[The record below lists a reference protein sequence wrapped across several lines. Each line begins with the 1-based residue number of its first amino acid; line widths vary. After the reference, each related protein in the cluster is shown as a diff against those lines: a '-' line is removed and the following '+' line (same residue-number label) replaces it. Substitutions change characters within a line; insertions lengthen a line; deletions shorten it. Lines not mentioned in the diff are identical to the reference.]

1 MTIPSAEGF
10 LQASSCLPCTA
21 EEERELVAALTRE
34 AEENVKDGDL
44 RYLVSHSWWLE
55 WQHYVGLVSYEDN
68 DSEQLPQAM
77 NRPGE
82 IDNSKLVST
91 ETISGSE
98 EPELQRT
105 LIEGQDYTLVPQQ
118 VWRRLSEWYKG
129 GPEISRKV
137 ILDSRSPGHKN
148 YIVDVYPLCVKLIDG
163 RDNSERNI
171 RISRKAKIHELYSMV
186 CSLMS
191 VEQSEIIIWDYYK
204 KLKSKKLVNLDE
216 TLDEAQ
222 ISMDHEILLEM
233 KLDGSSTRST
243 NNELA
248 LIPLG
253 PSTSS
258 LSIAGG
264 PTFSNGF
271 SSGIGSSF
279 SQDNSFSPLLRD
291 STDGYNSFSNGTK
304 DDTHGLSG
312 LHNLGNTCFMN
323 SAIQSLVHTPPL
335 VEYFMEDYSRE
346 INTENPLGLQGELA
360 IAFGELLRKLWSSG
374 RTSVAPRAFKS
385 KLSRFAPQF
394 SGYNQHDSQELLAFL
409 LDGLHEDLNRVK
421 KKPYIEAK
429 DADGRPDD
437 EFAEECWNYHKARND
452 SIIVDKF
459 QGQYK
464 STLVC
469 PVCDKISVTFDPFM
483 YLSLPLPSKVTRMIT
498 VTVFSG
504 TGDALPMPFT
514 VMVQKNGNCRDLTKA
529 LTDVC
534 CLKSSETLLLAEVY
548 DRRIYRY
555 LSNPVEGLYSIKDE
569 DILVAYRL
577 PVGHE
582 KLLRLEILHRRADR
596 FAVDSQFYMN
606 RKLIGCPLVTCIPN
620 DSTGKS
626 DIYAAVS
633 AVLVPFLR
641 AKAHG
646 PDVSAVKLNGNG
658 PSLDA
663 IVLTDN
669 GTTSEEGLSTSS
681 RDDNAFDDELLPF
694 QLSLTDDK
702 GGVRNPINTDSNRVL
717 GLVMRVLMDW
727 SDREREMYNMDYMDE
742 LPEVFK
748 PGFLSKKTRQEA
760 VNLFSCLDA
769 FLKEEPLG
777 PDDMWYCPG
786 CKEHRQASKKLDL
799 WRLPE
804 ILVVHLK
811 RFSYSRYMKNKLDT
825 FVNFPIHDLNM
836 SKYVKQTSR
845 DAQQP
850 MYELYAVINHYGG
863 LGGGHYSAYA
873 KLVEE
878 DNWYHF
884 DDSHV
889 SSVNE
894 DEIRTSAAY
903 VLFYRR
909 VGGSS
914 TVANG
919 VPVDIEMVDSL
930 ETQLPHQSTSET

>member
-44 RYLVSHSWWLE
+44 RYLVSQSWWME
-55 WQHYVGLVSYEDN
+55 WQRYVGLVSCDEN
-68 DSEQLPQAM
+68 GTEQLPQAT
-77 NRPGE
+77 NRPGQ
-82 IDNSKLVST
+82 IDNSKLVSA

-98 EPELQRT
+98 ELELQRT
-105 LIEGQDYTLVPQQ
+105 LREGEDYTLVPQQ
-118 VWRRLSEWYKG
+118 VWRKLFQWYKG
-129 GPEISRKV
+129 GPEIPRKV
-137 ILDSRSPGHKN
+137 IFDSPTRKG
-148 YIVDVYPLCVKLIDG
+148 YMVDVYPLCLKLIDG
-163 RDNSERNI
+163 RDNSEQNI
-171 RISRKAKIHELYSMV
+171 RISRKAKIHELYSVV

-191 VEQSEIIIWDYYK
+191 VEQSEIVIWDYYQK
-204 KLKSKKLVNLDE
+204 SKSKKLTNLNE

-222 ISMDHEILLEM
+222 ITMDQEILFEM
-233 KLDGSSTRST
+233 KLDESSSGFSSRST

-264 PTFSNGF
+264 PTISNSF

-279 SQDNSFSPLLRD
+279 SQDNSFSPLLKD
-291 STDGYNSFSNGTK
+291 SADGYNSFSNGTK

-335 VEYFMEDYSRE
+335 VEYFLEDYTCE

-360 IAFGELLRKLWSSG
+360 VAFGELLRKLWSSG
-374 RTSVAPRAFKS
+374 RTSVAPRPFKS

-469 PVCDKISVTFDPFM
+469 PVCNKISVTFDPFM
-483 YLSLPLPSKVTRMIT
+483 YLSLPLPSTVTRMIT

-514 VMVQKNGNCRDLTKA
+514 VTVQKNGNCRDLTKA
-529 LTDVC
+529 LADVC

-548 DRRIYRY
+548 ERRIYRY
-555 LSNPVEGLYSIKDE
+555 LTNPIEGLHNIKDE

-596 FAVDSQFYMN
+596 CAAEPQFNIN

-626 DIYAAVS
+626 DIYVAVS
-633 AVLVPFLR
+633 AVLVPFVR
-641 AKAHG
+641 ANAHG

-658 PSLDA
+658 PSLDG

-669 GTTSEEGLSTSS
+669 GTTCEEGLSTSTG
-681 RDDNAFDDELLPF
+681 DDEAVDEHLPF
-694 QLSLTDDK
+694 QLSLTDEK
-702 GGVRNPINTDSNRVL
+702 GSVRNAIKTDSNRVL
-717 GLVMRVLMDW
+717 GIVMRVLMDW
-727 SDREREMYNMDYMDE
+727 SDREHEMYNIDYMDE
-742 LPEVFK
+742 VPEVFK

-777 PDDMWYCPG
+777 PDDMW
-786 CKEHRQASKKLDL
+786 
-799 WRLPE
+799 
-804 ILVVHLK
+804 LVIFL
-811 RFSYSRYMKNKLDT
+811 F
-825 FVNFPIHDLNM
+825 FVN
-836 SKYVKQTSR
+836 
-845 DAQQP
+845 
-850 MYELYAVINHYGG
+850 
-863 LGGGHYSAYA
+863 
-873 KLVEE
+873 
-878 DNWYHF
+878 
-884 DDSHV
+884 
-889 SSVNE
+889 
-894 DEIRTSAAY
+894 
-903 VLFYRR
+903 
-909 VGGSS
+909 
-914 TVANG
+914 
-919 VPVDIEMVDSL
+919 
-930 ETQLPHQSTSET
+930 

>member
-21 EEERELVAALTRE
+21 EEERELVRALTRE

-44 RYLVSHSWWLE
+44 RYLVSKSWWME
-55 WQHYVGLVSYEDN
+55 WQRYVGFVSCDENGTD
-68 DSEQLPQAM
+68 QLPQAT
-77 NRPGE
+77 NRPGQ
-82 IDNSKLVST
+82 IDNSKLVSA

-98 EPELQRT
+98 EPELRRT
-105 LIEGQDYTLVPQQ
+105 LIDGEDYILVPQQ
-118 VWRRLSEWYKG
+118 VWRRLLQWYKG

-137 ILDSRSPGHKN
+137 VFGNPTHKD
-148 YIVDVYPLCVKLIDG
+148 YIVDVYPLCLKLIDG
-163 RDNSERNI
+163 RDNSEQNI
-171 RISRKAKIHELYSMV
+171 RISRKAKIHELYLVV

-191 VEQSEIIIWDYYK
+191 VEKSEIIIWDYYQK
-204 KLKSKKLVNLDE
+204 SKSKKLTNLNE
-216 TLDEAQ
+216 TLEEAQ
-222 ISMDHEILLEM
+222 INMDHEILLEM
-233 KLDGSSTRST
+233 KVDESSSGFSSRST

-264 PTFSNGF
+264 PTISNGF

-279 SQDNSFSPLLRD
+279 SQDNSFSPLLKD
-291 STDGYNSFSNGTK
+291 SADGYNSFSNGTK

-335 VEYFMEDYSRE
+335 VEYFLEDYTRE

-360 IAFGELLRKLWSSG
+360 VAFGELLTKLWSSG

-437 EFAEECWNYHKARND
+437 EFAEECWNNHKARND

-469 PVCDKISVTFDPFM
+469 PVCNKISVTFDPFM
-483 YLSLPLPSKVTRMIT
+483 YLSLPLPSTVTRMIT
-498 VTVFSG
+498 VTVFNG

-514 VMVQKNGNCRDLTKA
+514 VTVQKNGNCRDLTKA
-529 LTDVC
+529 LADVC

-548 DRRIYRY
+548 ERRIYRY
-555 LSNPVEGLYSIKDE
+555 LTNPIEGLHNIKDE

-577 PVGHE
+577 PIGHE

-596 FAVDSQFYMN
+596 FAAEPQFNIN

-633 AVLVPFLR
+633 AVLVPFER

-658 PSLDA
+658 PSLDG
-663 IVLTDN
+663 IVLMDN
-669 GTTSEEGLSTSS
+669 GTTCEEGISTSTG
-681 RDDNAFDDELLPF
+681 DDNAVDEHLPF
-694 QLSLTDDK
+694 QLSMTDER
-702 GGVRNPINTDSNRVL
+702 GSVRNAINTDSNRVL
-717 GLVMRVLMDW
+717 GIVLRVLMDW
-727 SDREREMYNMDYMDE
+727 SDREHEMYNIDYMDE

-777 PDDMWYCPG
+777 PDDMWLVLPWLQG
-786 CKEHRQASKKLDL
+786 TQAS
-799 WRLPE
+799 
-804 ILVVHLK
+804 
-811 RFSYSRYMKNKLDT
+811 
-825 FVNFPIHDLNM
+825 
-836 SKYVKQTSR
+836 
-845 DAQQP
+845 
-850 MYELYAVINHYGG
+850 
-863 LGGGHYSAYA
+863 
-873 KLVEE
+873 
-878 DNWYHF
+878 
-884 DDSHV
+884 
-889 SSVNE
+889 
-894 DEIRTSAAY
+894 
-903 VLFYRR
+903 
-909 VGGSS
+909 
-914 TVANG
+914 
-919 VPVDIEMVDSL
+919 
-930 ETQLPHQSTSET
+930 

>member
-10 LQASSCLPCTA
+10 LAAASCLPCTA
-21 EEERELVAALTRE
+21 EEERETVSALMRE

-44 RYLVSHSWWLE
+44 RYLVDQSWWMN
-55 WQHYVGLVSYEDN
+55 WQRYVGLISDVEN
-68 DSEQLPQAM
+68 GTEKLLEAT

-82 IDNSKLVST
+82 IDNSKLVLE
-91 ETISGSE
+91 ETISSNE
-98 EPELQRT
+98 EPQLQRT
-105 LIEGQDYTLVPQQ
+105 LREGQDYTLVPHE
-118 VWRRLSEWYKG
+118 VWRRLYEWYKG
-129 GPEISRKV
+129 GPELPRKV
-137 ILDSRSPGHKN
+137 ILDNPASKS
-148 YIVDVYPLCVKLIDG
+148 YLVDVYPLSLKLIDE
-163 RDNSERNI
+163 RDSSEKII
-171 RISRKAKIHELYSMV
+171 RISRKAKVHELYRMV

-191 VEQSEIIIWDYYK
+191 VEQSKINIWDYFNK
-204 KLKSKKLVNLDE
+204 EKSKKLTNLEE
-216 TLDEAQ
+216 TLEEAQ
-222 ISMDHEILLEM
+222 LFMDQEILLEV
-233 KLDGSSTRST
+233 KADDSCSDFSTRST

-248 LIPLG
+248 LIPLE

-258 LSIAGG
+258 FSIAGG
-264 PTFSNGF
+264 PTFSNGYSF
-271 SSGIGSSF
+271 GIGSSF
-279 SQDNSFSPLLRD
+279 LQDNSFNPLLRD
-291 STDGYNSFSNGTK
+291 TEEGYSSFNNGTK
-304 DDTHGLSG
+304 EDIHGLSG
-312 LHNLGNTCFMN
+312 LNNLGNTCFMN

-335 VEYFMEDYSRE
+335 VEYFLGDYTTE

-360 IAFGELLRKLWSSG
+360 IAFGELLRKLWSAG
-374 RTSVAPRAFKS
+374 QTSVAPRAFKS

-429 DADGRPDD
+429 DADGRPDE
-437 EFAEECWNYHKARND
+437 EFAEECWSYHKARND

-469 PVCDKISVTFDPFM
+469 PVCNKISVTFDPFM
-483 YLSLPLPSKVTRMIT
+483 YLSLPLPSTVTRMMT

-504 TGDALPMPFT
+504 TGDALPMPYT
-514 VMVQKNGNCRDLTKA
+514 VTIQKNGTCKDLAKA

-548 DRRIYRY
+548 EHRIYRY
-555 LSNPVEGLYSIKDE
+555 LTNPLETLYNIKDE
-569 DILVAYRL
+569 DLLVAYKL

-582 KLLRLEILHRRADR
+582 KLLRLEILHRKGDR
-596 FAVDSQFYMN
+596 FGAETQFN
-606 RKLIGCPLVTCIPN
+606 ISRKLIGSPLVTCIPI
-620 DSTGKS
+620 DSTRKS

-633 AVLVPFLR
+633 AVLAPFVR
-641 AKAHG
+641 AKVHG
-646 PDVSAVKLNGNG
+646 SDESVVKLNGYG
-658 PSLDA
+658 PRLDGM
-663 IVLTDN
+663 VLTDN
-669 GTTSEEGLSTSS
+669 GNSCEEGLSTS
-681 RDDNAFDDELLPF
+681 DANEKAADDELLPF

-702 GGVRNPINTDSNRVL
+702 GITRNAINTDSNRVL
-717 GLVMRVLMDW
+717 GLVMRLSMDW
-727 SDREREMYNMDYMDE
+727 SDREHEIYNIDYMDE
-742 LPEVFK
+742 LPDVFK
-748 PGFLSKKTRQEA
+748 HGFLSKKTRQEA
-760 VNLFSCLDA
+760 INFFSCLDA

-836 SKYVKQTSR
+836 SKYVKQTSTSDQR
-845 DAQQP
+845 P

-914 TVANG
+914 TVVKDG
-919 VPVDIEMVDSL
+919 PVDIDMVDSL
-930 ETQLPHQSTSET
+930 ET

>member
-1 MTIPSAEGF
+1 MSRTATSDT
-10 LQASSCLPCTA
+10 SS
-21 EEERELVAALTRE
+21 TR
-34 AEENVKDGDL
+34 G
-44 RYLVSHSWWLE
+44 RWWMN
-55 WQHYVGLVSYEDN
+55 WQHYVGLISDVEN
-68 DSEQLPQAM
+68 GSEMLLEVT

-82 IDNSKLVST
+82 IDNSKLVKE
-91 ETISGSE
+91 ETVSSNE

-105 LIEGQDYTLVPQQ
+105 LKEGQDYTLVPHE
-118 VWRRLSEWYKG
+118 VWRRLHEWYKG
-129 GPEISRKV
+129 GPALPRKV
-137 ILDSRSPGHKN
+137 ILDNPASKS
-148 YIVDVYPLCVKLIDG
+148 YLVDVYPLSLKLIDE
-163 RDNSERNI
+163 RDSSEKII
-171 RISRKAKIHELYSMV
+171 RISRKAKVHELYRMVSSRMSMER
-186 CSLMS
+186 SK
-191 VEQSEIIIWDYYK
+191 IDIWDYFRK
-204 KLKSKKLVNLDE
+204 EKSKKLTNLDE
-216 TLDEAQ
+216 TLEQAELC
-222 ISMDHEILLEM
+222 MDSEILMEV
-233 KLDGSSTRST
+233 KADDSCSDFSTRST

-258 LSIAGG
+258 FSIAGG
-264 PTFSNGF
+264 PTYSNGY

-279 SQDNSFSPLLRD
+279 LHDNSFNPLLRD
-291 STDGYNSFSNGTK
+291 TEDGYNSFSNGTK
-304 DDTHGLSG
+304 EDMHGLSG

-323 SAIQSLVHTPPL
+323 SAVQSLVHTPPL
-335 VEYFMEDYSRE
+335 VEYFLADYSRE

-360 IAFGELLRKLWSSG
+360 VAFGELLRKLWSAG

-429 DADGRPDD
+429 DADGRPDE

-469 PVCDKISVTFDPFM
+469 PVCNKISVTFDPFM
-483 YLSLPLPSKVTRMIT
+483 YLSLPLPSTVTRMMT

-504 TGDALPMPFT
+504 TGDALPMPYT
-514 VMVQKNGNCRDLTKA
+514 VTVQKKGTCRDLAKA

-548 DRRIYRY
+548 EHRIYRY
-555 LSNPVEGLYSIKDE
+555 LTNPLDPLYNIKDE
-569 DILVAYRL
+569 DLLVAYKL

-582 KLLRLEILHRRADR
+582 KLLRLEILHRKADR
-596 FAVDSQFYMN
+596 FGMESHFN
-606 RKLIGCPLVTCIPN
+606 ISRKLIGSPLVTCIPN
-620 DSTGKS
+620 DSTRKS
-626 DIYAAVS
+626 DIYAAAS
-633 AVLVPFLR
+633 AVLAPFVR
-641 AKAHG
+641 AKVNG
-646 PDVSAVKLNGNG
+646 SDESVVKLNGFG
-658 PSLDA
+658 PSLDGM
-663 IVLTDN
+663 VLIDN
-669 GTTSEEGLSTSS
+669 GNSCEEGPSTS
-681 RDDNAFDDELLPF
+681 DADEKAADDEHLPF
-694 QLSLTDDK
+694 QLSLTDEK
-702 GGVRNPINTDSNRVL
+702 GITRNAINTDSNRVL
-717 GLVMRVLMDW
+717 GIVTRLSMDW
-727 SDREREMYNMDYMDE
+727 SDKEHEIYNIDYMDE
-742 LPEVFK
+742 LPDVFK

-811 RFSYSRYMKNKLDT
+811 RFSYSRYMKNKLDA
-825 FVNFPIHDLNM
+825 FVNFPIHDLDM

-845 DAQQP
+845 GDQCP

-878 DNWYHF
+878 ENWYHF

-909 VGGSS
+909 VGDSS
-914 TVANG
+914 TVAKDG
-919 VPVDIEMVDSL
+919 AIDVDMVDSL
-930 ETQLPHQSTSET
+930 ET